1 MPLSRLIH
9 KQRGLVYM
17 DTETS
22 GKIDYPE
29 GYFIEAMKKHLMN
42 FSCFIIESV
51 FSDQF
56 FSGKLT

>member
-1 MPLSRLIH
+1 
-9 KQRGLVYM
+9 M

-22 GKIDYPE
+22 RKIDYPE
-29 GYFIEAMKKHLMN
+29 GHFIEAMKKYLMN

>member
-1 MPLSRLIH
+1 
-9 KQRGLVYM
+9 M

-29 GYFIEAMKKHLMN
+29 GYFIEAMKKYLMN
-42 FSCFIIESV
+42 FSCFIIGSV